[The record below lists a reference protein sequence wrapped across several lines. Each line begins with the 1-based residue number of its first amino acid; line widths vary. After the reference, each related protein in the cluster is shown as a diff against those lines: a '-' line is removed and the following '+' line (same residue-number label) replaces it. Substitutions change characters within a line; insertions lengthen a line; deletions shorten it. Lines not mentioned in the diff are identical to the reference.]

1 MGFTIEDML
10 TQTGDKYQM
19 KLLAGSKGWSNSIS
33 WILMIEDMRVLQ
45 NFKGKDLAVTTG
57 LGFQK
62 EEQLLELVEE
72 LTVLG
77 ASGLI
82 INTGR
87 YIHKL
92 SDTLLKRCDNSDFPL
107 ITVPWDV
114 QLYDMIKDLNLRML
128 LQGLTDEQIVQ
139 SLIRAMEQPEEA
151 EKCRKELLPYFDVDG
166 DFQIFLLDTGDLDS
180 MDTVERRR
188 IGFQVQI
195 YLESISHNASFFYYD
210 GRFVLVTNAVPGEHM
225 HDVIDRFL
233 ERFRLRFPDMH
244 ICVGAGSAIKGIENI
259 HIAYGRAKAAAREAL
274 GKRKK
279 LVWFDDMGNDR
290 ILSLVSD
297 HLLTNEMGRKLLE
310 PLIEYD
316 NKHGS
321 DYLNIL
327 EEYIRCQ
334 GSVKTVSERLFIH
347 RNTVIYQMGN
357 IKKILGCDLEDPDDR
372 LKYQIACI
380 LNRMY
385 G

>member
-10 TQTGDKYQM
+10 TQTGDKYRM
-19 KLLAGSKGWSNSIS
+19 KLRAGSNGWSNSIS
-33 WILMIEDMRVLQ
+33 WILMIEDMTVLQ

-57 LGFQK
+57 LGFQQ
-62 EEQLLELVEE
+62 EEQLMELVER

-87 YIHKL
+87 YINEL
-92 SDTLLKRCDNSDFPL
+92 SDELLERCDRSDFPL

-114 QLYDMIKDLNLRML
+114 QLFDMIKDLNLRML
-128 LQGLTDEQIVQ
+128 LQGMTDDQIVQ
-139 SLIRAMEQPEEA
+139 SLIRAMEEPDEA
-151 EKCRKELLPYFDVDG
+151 EKSRKELLPYFDVDG

-188 IGFQVQI
+188 IDFQVQI

-210 GRFVLVTNAVPGEHM
+210 GRFVLVTNAIPARYM

-233 ERFRLRFPDMH
+233 ERFRLRFPDLQ
-244 ICVGAGSAIKGIENI
+244 ICVGAGSPIKGIENI
-259 HIAYGRAKAAAREAL
+259 HLVYGRAKAAAGKAL
-274 GKRKK
+274 VEKKK

-290 ILSLVSD
+290 ILSLVND
-297 HLLTNEMGRKLLE
+297 RLLIDDMGRRLLS

-316 NKHGS
+316 DKHDT

-334 GSVKTVSERLFIH
+334 GSVKTVSEHLFIH

-357 IKKILGCDLEDPDDR
+357 IKKLLHCDLENPDDR
-372 LKYQIACI
+372 LKYQIACM
-380 LNRMY
+380 LYRMY